1 MKKKQKG
8 DKIDGYSVHQ
18 ILQDAWLNVIINEK
32 TLYNPMEEIP
42 DVCSHRPELYY
53 SWLLTR
59 PEYLGLAAKVLLNIN
74 LAPFQVVILQQMW
87 THKFPM
93 VVASRGAGKTYLLAV
108 YALLRALLIP
118 NRKVVIVGSVF
129 RQSKM
134 VFNYIK
140 TIYDNSP
147 ILKSIIKDEPH
158 FSNDRCH
165 LTLGTSKI
173 TGLPIGCLS
182 RDTLITT
189 SDGIREM
196 GEYSETIYPDK
207 IWSQSE
213 FKDVG
218 FFFDNGV
225 YDCKKIKTNLGYEYT
240 GTPNH
245 KMKIVRDNKIIWCRT
260 DEMKIGDHILIDIS
274 ERWFNPSFEASD
286 EQGYALGCMIG
297 DGSYVRKERLQ
308 FTTIDKEFIPR
319 LSCIGDF
326 KEQKDNLHYFMCKS
340 KIVKE
345 WMDFWGLNFE
355 YAKTKKLPNNL
366 LSSSKSVVANCI
378 AGIFDTDGHV
388 FTSEAKGGIS
398 ISINFT
404 TISEKLAKQLQ
415 YVLLHFGIKS
425 SLRSRKRNQI
435 LRGVK
440 SNSQIVYELMISGP
454 SVLKFYQEIPIKLE
468 RKKKVLEDTLA
479 LKTKF
484 FSIKNDYIPVDK
496 NLLLDIVLKKT
507 VGDGFYQKD
516 IKKKKTITKSYLE
529 KFLVLC
535 KKRNIDHENVA
546 ILEEFLDKGIFFVEI
561 TDIEDIKSVYTVDLN
576 VPSNNTY
583 TANGFIS
590 HNTGDKIRGE
600 RASEILSDEF
610 ASQSKEIFETVIA
623 GFGAVSAD
631 PMNQVRLKAS
641 QVFANHLGIE
651 LEDDTDEYDGIGNQ
665 IILSGTAYY
674 HFNHFAQYWEKW
686 KQIIHSKGETKK
698 LQSIFGDQEI
708 DDSFNWKDYCVVRL
722 PCDLLPPGFMDASQ
736 LARSRATLSSDI
748 YALEF
753 SAIFS
758 KDSNG
763 FFKASLL
770 EKCTANEENDITH
783 PSGRVVFEAKVKG
796 DNGKEYVIGV
806 DPASEQDRFAVVVIE
821 LHQDHRRIVHVWT
834 TNSEEFKAKRKAGII
849 EENDFYGY
857 TARKIRDLMIL
868 FPCVHLAIDS
878 QGGGKAVYEALHDTT
893 KLKEGEHPLW
903 EIIEEGKNKDTDGE
917 EGLHIVEMVNFASA
931 EYTSFANHSMKKDFE
946 DKILLFPRFNPAIS
960 AVAAAMNKISMRED
974 SGESING
981 VRLYDSY
988 EDAIEEIEELK
999 KELSQIVITRT
1010 AMGRERWDTPDIK
1023 ISGTEKGKMRKD
1035 RYSALVMANAA
1046 ARKMSGPNYMPRY
1059 DVMGLMNKQEEGYG
1073 KDFIGPAWITNQLN
1087 DLYS

>member
-1 MKKKQKG
+1 MKKKTKS
-8 DKIDGYSVHQ
+8 DKIDGYNVHQ

-32 TLYNPMEEIP
+32 TLYNPMEVIP

-147 ILKSIIKDEPH
+147 VLRSIIKDEPH

-173 TGLPIGCLS
+173 TGLPIG
-182 RDTLITT
+182 
-189 SDGIREM
+189 
-196 GEYSETIYPDK
+196 
-207 IWSQSE
+207 
-213 FKDVG
+213 
-218 FFFDNGV
+218 
-225 YDCKKIKTNLGYEYT
+225 
-240 GTPNH
+240 
-245 KMKIVRDNKIIWCRT
+245 
-260 DEMKIGDHILIDIS
+260 
-274 ERWFNPSFEASD
+274 
-286 EQGYALGCMIG
+286 
-297 DGSYVRKERLQ
+297 
-308 FTTIDKEFIPR
+308 
-319 LSCIGDF
+319 
-326 KEQKDNLHYFMCKS
+326 
-340 KIVKE
+340 
-345 WMDFWGLNFE
+345 
-355 YAKTKKLPNNL
+355 
-366 LSSSKSVVANCI
+366 
-378 AGIFDTDGHV
+378 
-388 FTSEAKGGIS
+388 
-398 ISINFT
+398 
-404 TISEKLAKQLQ
+404 
-415 YVLLHFGIKS
+415 
-425 SLRSRKRNQI
+425 
-435 LRGVK
+435 
-440 SNSQIVYELMISGP
+440 
-454 SVLKFYQEIPIKLE
+454 
-468 RKKKVLEDTLA
+468 
-479 LKTKF
+479 
-484 FSIKNDYIPVDK
+484 
-496 NLLLDIVLKKT
+496 
-507 VGDGFYQKD
+507 
-516 IKKKKTITKSYLE
+516 
-529 KFLVLC
+529 
-535 KKRNIDHENVA
+535 
-546 ILEEFLDKGIFFVEI
+546 
-561 TDIEDIKSVYTVDLN
+561 
-576 VPSNNTY
+576 
-583 TANGFIS
+583 
-590 HNTGDKIRGE
+590 TGDKIRGE

-610 ASQSKEIFETVIA
+610 ACLRSNSLVQTDLGLIRIKDYLDGEAYSLLNKDGEFEYPDTIFRTPKTDVYRVITTGGYSFDCSEIHQFMTRDGWKKLTEAKEGDWIELNCNDYFPENYVEEDGLILDDNLGWLMGALISEGTVTNRNYIAVTSTDIEYLDKCKEKYPNEKWKLHTRKAYTNSRGWKCKKSYQISLNDTALRTKLKNMGVEYVKAREKTIPSAILKSPRSVIINFLQALFEGDGSCFGYDEKRNGVIKRRNGLSYYSGSHTLIKELQILLLKFGIFGSRIKRNSKISNKGQWMLSFRGVYAKKLFDLLQVEKFRKIIDESNFRVYKPFIKETTKKTTKYYLSTYRGNKSVYLGSFNSREDALAYFEEYEKNPPMMVKIKSIKKLDKQEVLYDFHMPKTHSFIANGFVQHNSQSKEIFETVIA

-641 QVFANHLGIE
+641 QVFANYLGIE

-686 KQIIHSKGETKK
+686 KQIIHSKGEKKK
-698 LQSIFGDQEI
+698 LQDIFGDQEI

-736 LARSRATLSSDI
+736 LARSRATLSSDV

-783 PSGRVVFEAKVKG
+783 PSGRVVFEARVKG
-796 DNGKEYVIGV
+796 EKGREYVIGV
-806 DPASEQDRFAVVVIE
+806 DPASEQDRFAIVVIE

-903 EIIEEGKNKDTDGE
+903 EVIEEDKNKDSDGE

-946 DKILLFPRFNPAIS
+946 DKILLFPRFNPAVS
-960 AVAAAMNKISMRED
+960 AVAAAMNKINMRQD

-1046 ARKMSGPNYMPRY
+1046 ARKMSGPNYIPKY
-1059 DVMGLMNKQEEGYG
+1059 DVMGLMNKQEAGHG

>member
-1 MKKKQKG
+1 MRKKTKS
-8 DKIDGYSVHQ
+8 DKIDGYNVHQ

-32 TLYNPMEEIP
+32 TLYNPMEVIP

-93 VVASRGAGKTYLLAV
+93 LVGSRGCGKTFILAV

-129 RQSKM
+129 RQSKL

-147 ILKSIIKDEPH
+147 VLRSITKDEPH

-165 LTLGTSKI
+165 LTLGTSKV
-173 TGLPIGCLS
+173 TALPIGS
-182 RDTLITT
+182 
-189 SDGIREM
+189 
-196 GEYSETIYPDK
+196 
-207 IWSQSE
+207 
-213 FKDVG
+213 
-218 FFFDNGV
+218 
-225 YDCKKIKTNLGYEYT
+225 
-240 GTPNH
+240 
-245 KMKIVRDNKIIWCRT
+245 
-260 DEMKIGDHILIDIS
+260 
-274 ERWFNPSFEASD
+274 
-286 EQGYALGCMIG
+286 
-297 DGSYVRKERLQ
+297 
-308 FTTIDKEFIPR
+308 
-319 LSCIGDF
+319 
-326 KEQKDNLHYFMCKS
+326 
-340 KIVKE
+340 
-345 WMDFWGLNFE
+345 
-355 YAKTKKLPNNL
+355 
-366 LSSSKSVVANCI
+366 
-378 AGIFDTDGHV
+378 
-388 FTSEAKGGIS
+388 
-398 ISINFT
+398 
-404 TISEKLAKQLQ
+404 
-415 YVLLHFGIKS
+415 
-425 SLRSRKRNQI
+425 
-435 LRGVK
+435 
-440 SNSQIVYELMISGP
+440 
-454 SVLKFYQEIPIKLE
+454 
-468 RKKKVLEDTLA
+468 
-479 LKTKF
+479 
-484 FSIKNDYIPVDK
+484 
-496 NLLLDIVLKKT
+496 
-507 VGDGFYQKD
+507 
-516 IKKKKTITKSYLE
+516 
-529 KFLVLC
+529 
-535 KKRNIDHENVA
+535 
-546 ILEEFLDKGIFFVEI
+546 
-561 TDIEDIKSVYTVDLN
+561 
-576 VPSNNTY
+576 
-583 TANGFIS
+583 
-590 HNTGDKIRGE
+590 GDKIRGE
-600 RASEILSDEF
+600 RSSEILADEF
-610 ASQSKEIFETVIA
+610 ACLSRNSLLQTDLGIVKIEDYLDGEAYSLLNKDNEFEYPDTIFRTPKVDVYRITTQYGFTIDCSEIHQVMTYKGWRKTLELKTSDYIKLGFNDYFPKEEYKDKNGNILDKDLAWLIGILVSEGTVTNRNFISIKNTDRSLIDLIKNKYNFEWNESFKPAHTNDRGWNCKDSWDIQYSNTKYRTMLRDMGVDYVKSIEKQVPHSILRSTKECVLSFLSGLYEGDGTAFYCQAKRSTGTVKEFQVVYYTSSKELLKQVQLLLLKFGILSGTNDRGVMKNSKNESFRLVTRGSNAVKLFNLLNVQKWKDIKNPDEITATRDRSPIINKSNNGKRFVVSTNQCDKNKYLGTFDTEEECIAAFNIFWENNTEYLKIKSIEKLPEKEVLYDFHMPKTHSFIANGFVQHNSQSKEIFETVIA

-631 PMNQVRLKAS
+631 PMSQVKLKAS
-641 QVFANHLGIE
+641 QVFANYLGIE

-686 KQIIHSKGETKK
+686 KQIIHSRGEKKK
-698 LQSIFGDQEI
+698 LQTIFGDQEI

-722 PCDLLPPGFMDASQ
+722 PANLLPPGFMDASQ
-736 LARSRATLSSDI
+736 LARSKATLPSDT
-748 YALEF
+748 YQLEF
-753 SAIFS
+753 DAIFS

-783 PSGRVVFEAKVKG
+783 PSGRVVFEARVKG
-796 DNGKEYVIGV
+796 EKGREYVIGV

-903 EIIEEGKNKDTDGE
+903 EVIEEDKNKDSDGE

-960 AVAAAMNKISMRED
+960 AVAAAMNKINMRQD

-1046 ARKMSGPNYMPRY
+1046 ARKMSGPNYIPKY
-1059 DVMGLMNKQEEGYG
+1059 DVMGLMNKQEAGHG

>member
-1 MKKKQKG
+1 MRKKTKS
-8 DKIDGYSVHQ
+8 DKIDGYNVHQ

-32 TLYNPMEEIP
+32 TLYNPMEVIP

-93 VVASRGAGKTYLLAV
+93 VVASRGAGKTYILAV

-129 RQSKM
+129 RQSKL

-140 TIYDNSP
+140 STYDNSP
-147 ILKSIIKDEPH
+147 VLRSIIKDEPH

-173 TGLPIGCLS
+173 TALPIG
-182 RDTLITT
+182 
-189 SDGIREM
+189 
-196 GEYSETIYPDK
+196 
-207 IWSQSE
+207 
-213 FKDVG
+213 
-218 FFFDNGV
+218 
-225 YDCKKIKTNLGYEYT
+225 
-240 GTPNH
+240 
-245 KMKIVRDNKIIWCRT
+245 
-260 DEMKIGDHILIDIS
+260 
-274 ERWFNPSFEASD
+274 
-286 EQGYALGCMIG
+286 
-297 DGSYVRKERLQ
+297 
-308 FTTIDKEFIPR
+308 
-319 LSCIGDF
+319 
-326 KEQKDNLHYFMCKS
+326 
-340 KIVKE
+340 
-345 WMDFWGLNFE
+345 
-355 YAKTKKLPNNL
+355 
-366 LSSSKSVVANCI
+366 
-378 AGIFDTDGHV
+378 
-388 FTSEAKGGIS
+388 
-398 ISINFT
+398 
-404 TISEKLAKQLQ
+404 
-415 YVLLHFGIKS
+415 
-425 SLRSRKRNQI
+425 
-435 LRGVK
+435 
-440 SNSQIVYELMISGP
+440 
-454 SVLKFYQEIPIKLE
+454 
-468 RKKKVLEDTLA
+468 
-479 LKTKF
+479 
-484 FSIKNDYIPVDK
+484 
-496 NLLLDIVLKKT
+496 
-507 VGDGFYQKD
+507 
-516 IKKKKTITKSYLE
+516 
-529 KFLVLC
+529 
-535 KKRNIDHENVA
+535 
-546 ILEEFLDKGIFFVEI
+546 
-561 TDIEDIKSVYTVDLN
+561 
-576 VPSNNTY
+576 
-583 TANGFIS
+583 
-590 HNTGDKIRGE
+590 TGDKIRGE
-600 RASEILSDEF
+600 RASEILADEF

-631 PMNQVRLKAS
+631 PMTQVRLKAS
-641 QVFANHLGIE
+641 QVFANYLGIE
-651 LEDDTDEYDGIGNQ
+651 LEEDIDEYDGIGNQ

-686 KQIIHSKGETKK
+686 KQIIHSQGEKKK
-698 LQSIFGDQEI
+698 LQTIFGDQEI

-722 PCDLLPPGFMDASQ
+722 PANLLPPGFMDASQ
-736 LARSRATLSSDI
+736 LARSKATLPSDT
-748 YALEF
+748 YQLEF
-753 SAIFS
+753 DAIFS

-783 PSGRVVFEAKVKG
+783 PSGRVVFEARVKG
-796 DNGKEYVIGV
+796 EKGREYVIGV
-806 DPASEQDRFAVVVIE
+806 DPASEQDRFAIVVIE

-903 EIIEEGKNKDTDGE
+903 EVIEEDKNKDSDGE

-960 AVAAAMNKISMRED
+960 AVAAAMNKINMRQD

-988 EDAIEEIEELK
+988 EDTIEEIEELK

-1046 ARKMSGPNYMPRY
+1046 ARKMSGPNYIPKY
-1059 DVMGLMNKQEEGYG
+1059 DVMGLMNKQEAGHG

>member
-1 MKKKQKG
+1 MRKKNRTE
-8 DKIDGYSVHQ
+8 KIDGYSVHQ

-32 TLYNPMEEIP
+32 TLYNPLESIP
-42 DVCSHRPELYY
+42 DICSHRPELYF

-59 PEYLGLAAKVLLNIN
+59 PEYLGFAAKVLLNIN

-93 VVASRGAGKTYLLAV
+93 LIGSRGCGKTFILAV

-129 RQSKM
+129 RQSKL

-147 ILKSIIKDEPH
+147 ILRSIIKDEPH

-165 LTLGTSKI
+165 LTLGSSKV
-173 TGLPIGCLS
+173 TALPIGS
-182 RDTLITT
+182 
-189 SDGIREM
+189 
-196 GEYSETIYPDK
+196 
-207 IWSQSE
+207 
-213 FKDVG
+213 
-218 FFFDNGV
+218 
-225 YDCKKIKTNLGYEYT
+225 
-240 GTPNH
+240 
-245 KMKIVRDNKIIWCRT
+245 
-260 DEMKIGDHILIDIS
+260 
-274 ERWFNPSFEASD
+274 
-286 EQGYALGCMIG
+286 
-297 DGSYVRKERLQ
+297 
-308 FTTIDKEFIPR
+308 
-319 LSCIGDF
+319 
-326 KEQKDNLHYFMCKS
+326 
-340 KIVKE
+340 
-345 WMDFWGLNFE
+345 
-355 YAKTKKLPNNL
+355 
-366 LSSSKSVVANCI
+366 
-378 AGIFDTDGHV
+378 
-388 FTSEAKGGIS
+388 
-398 ISINFT
+398 
-404 TISEKLAKQLQ
+404 
-415 YVLLHFGIKS
+415 
-425 SLRSRKRNQI
+425 
-435 LRGVK
+435 
-440 SNSQIVYELMISGP
+440 
-454 SVLKFYQEIPIKLE
+454 
-468 RKKKVLEDTLA
+468 
-479 LKTKF
+479 
-484 FSIKNDYIPVDK
+484 
-496 NLLLDIVLKKT
+496 
-507 VGDGFYQKD
+507 
-516 IKKKKTITKSYLE
+516 
-529 KFLVLC
+529 
-535 KKRNIDHENVA
+535 
-546 ILEEFLDKGIFFVEI
+546 
-561 TDIEDIKSVYTVDLN
+561 
-576 VPSNNTY
+576 
-583 TANGFIS
+583 
-590 HNTGDKIRGE
+590 GDKIRGE
-600 RASEILSDEF
+600 RSSEILADEF

-631 PMNQVRLKAS
+631 PINQVKLKAS

-686 KQIIHSKGETKK
+686 KQIIHSKGEKKK
-698 LQSIFGDQEI
+698 LQTIFGDQEI
-708 DDSFNWKDYCVVRL
+708 DEDFNWKDYCVTRL
-722 PCDLLPPGFMDASQ
+722 PAILLPPGFMDASQ
-736 LARSRATLSSDI
+736 LARSKATLPSDT
-748 YALEF
+748 YQLEF
-753 SAIFS
+753 EAIFS

-783 PSGRVVFEAKVKG
+783 PSGRIVFEAKVKG
-796 DNGKEYVIGV
+796 DKGKEYVIGV
-806 DPASEQDRFAVVVIE
+806 DPASEQDRFAVVVLE

-903 EIIEEGKNKDTDGE
+903 EVIEEGKNKDSDGE

-931 EYTSFANHSMKKDFE
+931 EYTTFANHSMKKDFE
-946 DKILLFPRFNPAIS
+946 DRLLLFPRFNPAVS
-960 AVAAAMNKISMRED
+960 AVAAAMNKINMRED
-974 SGESING
+974 SNESING

-1010 AMGRERWDTPDIK
+1010 ASGRERWDTPDIK

-1046 ARKMSGPNYMPRY
+1046 ARKMSGPNYIPRY
-1059 DVMGLMNKQEEGYG
+1059 DVMGLMNKQEEGHG
-1073 KDFIGPAWITNQLN
+1073 RDFIGPAWITNQLN